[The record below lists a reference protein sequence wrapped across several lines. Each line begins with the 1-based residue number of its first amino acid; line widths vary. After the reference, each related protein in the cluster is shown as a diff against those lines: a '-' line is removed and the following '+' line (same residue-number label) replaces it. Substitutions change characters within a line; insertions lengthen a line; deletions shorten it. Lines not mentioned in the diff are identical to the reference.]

1 MAVDKETIMGYV
13 DSLVVDFLFYD
24 RKEDE
29 DLPMGAIEEAL
40 RHGEIT
46 VEEITEKFE
55 GVLRKQLGLLGTK
68 RTGEGLPGCELCGDF
83 PTEIHGRC
91 HPTAPVRIVVEDAE
105 TVSVRCYVPE
115 CDRFIARL
123 KGARLELQTR
133 KDDGE

>member
-1 MAVDKETIMGYV
+1 MTVDKETIMATV
-13 DSLVVDFLFYD
+13 DTLVVDFLFTTGKKMKTF
-24 RKEDE
+24 RW
-29 DLPMGAIEEAL
+29 GAIEEAL

-46 VEEITEKFE
+46 VEDITEKFE

-123 KGARLELQTR
+123 KGARLDIQPR
-133 KDDGE
+133 KDGDG